1 MLLYLQRPG
10 AHDHPVVEL
19 LRGVRPDC
27 HPAAPGQ
34 RDHVAAA
41 GVEPDP
47 SPGALPGLL
56 LLVVVLSGGGRGPR
70 CWNRSGA
77 AGGTRHCGD
86 KYNLWLNKKWRT
98 GGGQP
103 FTSKTASDFLLP
115 FAFSL
120 FFPACSALSLWP
132 PAVFLC
138 PPPLQNIATEVE
150 ITYHP
155 TKTIIISRV
164 RLLVTIRK
172 HSTVT

>member
-47 SPGALPGLL
+47 SPGALLGLL
-56 LLVVVLSGGGRGPR
+56 LLVVVLSGGGRGPG

-103 FTSKTASDFLLP
+103 FTSKTASETFFALCFLSFL
-115 FAFSL
+115 SCL
-120 FFPACSALSLWP
+120 LCSLSL
-132 PAVFLC
+132 ASSCFSV
-138 PPPLQNIATEVE
+138 PPPSLS
-150 ITYHP
+150 
-155 TKTIIISRV
+155 KTPQP
-164 RLLVTIRK
+164 K
-172 HSTVT
+172 